1 MGIIPPFRRYCK
13 GFSPE
18 NGTIF
23 FACPG
28 KNPTIC
34 RKAPFQGLKTSR
46 TRLVIARNAAQFSG
60 SSEKHRKTHWCGSTQ
75 RLPCVKGAGKNLRF
89 LTEGLSNCINESTQK
104 EESSDPLS
112 PSVRTGAAPLGQ
124 QGEPLRLAGSSR
136 NIREIA
142 TPVLRHWFAM
152 TCAIQWLFDSLTKA
166 GAAAPAFGIEI
177 RPLRPRASCRPGTAS
192 QTRYLPAG
200 YRPRR

>member
-13 GFSPE
+13 GFSLE

-46 TRLVIARNAAQFSG
+46 TRLGIAHQWNVAQFSG

-75 RLPCVKGAGKNLRF
+75 RLPCVKGAVMAVSRKAM
-89 LTEGLSNCINESTQK
+89 TEGLSVWA
-104 EESSDPLS
+104 SSDPLS

-124 QGEPLRLAGSSR
+124 QGEPFPSSVTAAPCHLPRRGRLELRPFEGSRTLGGDCDRRESLERATTVCALSR
-136 NIREIA
+136 NDMRD
-142 TPVLRHWFAM
+142 TKVLGKFAGLPSSV
-152 TCAIQWLFDSLTKA
+152 T
-166 GAAAPAFGIEI
+166 AAP
-177 RPLRPRASCRPGTAS
+177 
-192 QTRYLPAG
+192 
-200 YRPRR
+200 

>member
-46 TRLVIARNAAQFSG
+46 TRLVIASQWNVAQFSG
-60 SSEKHRKTHWCGSTQ
+60 SSENHRKTQWCGSTQ

-112 PSVRTGAAPLGQ
+112 PSVRTGAAPLDQ
-124 QGEPLRLAGSSR
+124 QGEPFAPLTQEGALRFAGKCPDTW
-136 NIREIA
+136 REFPKA
-142 TPVLRHWFAM
+142 
-152 TCAIQWLFDSLTKA
+152 KA

-177 RPLRPRASCRPGTAS
+177 RLLRLPASCRPDTAS